1 MPEIGNPVITFST
14 LAVSQNTK
22 VTAGACSLTAGT
34 KLPRLDGGAFF
45 RSDGAPAPFIVPKIL
60 PPEAAARQAQRR
72 GIGLVPSL

>member
-1 MPEIGNPVITFST
+1 MPTIGNPVITFST

-45 RSDGAPAPFIVPKIL
+45 VQTVHPPPFIVPKIL
-60 PPEAAARQAQRR
+60 PPEASARQVQRR